1 MKEKRKEQPISLKFL
16 LFLFIGFIV
25 IVSYISIPNDMKKIE
40 KNKTYEEMLEY
51 SRPNNNSIAEYQEE
65 RAKETIK
72 QEQNDTSNL
81 QTLTTITPEQIF
93 NNTQN
98 KTVNYKTDAN
108 FKKLLNDLTMYPP
121 HSIPTATIIANKL
134 LEYKGYSADTLNV
147 TAATSFSQGK
157 TPGSY
162 TAAYFNI
169 ATGDLIVNSELIYK
183 YNNQY
188 LTAIIAHELDH
199 FEKMAQICKSM
210 GVNNFI
216 AFMHKNNIYIQ
227 NKDFWER
234 AILKT
239 DITDFN
245 EKYYKEALERYVN
258 QNKTDLISTYTDFN
272 IIAEHIR
279 NPLEISAYEVSD
291 FILNY
296 YNLPKDESPLRNLV
310 LKFNSVDWEIYNLAS
325 KNTIL
330 NDERIAI
337 FDYLL
342 SKAIIIS
349 NSKYSDIYKNCI
361 NNAGGDLTQFW
372 LAFKNDNIS
381 FYGKS
386 MQIDTSTYNNFM
398 NILDTIYQLS
408 QSGLSANNYAEALR
422 DKAFTL
428 KENLIYDGAFENL
441 KKTVEDYL
449 NFTNQNNIID
459 PKAELK
465 MILLLINIENI
476 ENQKNN
482 SLYYIKVPILL
493 TNLYPQKSK
502 GNRFNFIYQNPE
514 FKNIF
519 NTQKTTNPNITE
531 QKLLLSLLEK
541 NKISV
546 K

>member
-1 MKEKRKEQPISLKFL
+1 MSIYKIDY
-16 LFLFIGFIV
+16 FLFF
-25 IVSYISIPNDMKKIE
+25 Y
-40 KNKTYEEMLEY
+40 
-51 SRPNNNSIAEYQEE
+51 
-65 RAKETIK
+65 
-72 QEQNDTSNL
+72 
-81 QTLTTITPEQIF
+81 
-93 NNTQN
+93 
-98 KTVNYKTDAN
+98 
-108 FKKLLNDLTMYPP
+108 
-121 HSIPTATIIANKL
+121 
-134 LEYKGYSADTLNV
+134 
-147 TAATSFSQGK
+147 
-157 TPGSY
+157 
-162 TAAYFNI
+162 
-169 ATGDLIVNSELIYK
+169 LI
-183 YNNQY
+183 
-188 LTAIIAHELDH
+188 
-199 FEKMAQICKSM
+199 
-210 GVNNFI
+210 
-216 AFMHKNNIYIQ
+216 NNIYIQ

-349 NSKYSDIYKNCI
+349 NSKYLDIYRNCI

-428 KENLIYDGAFENL
+428 KEYLIYDGAFENL

>member
-40 KNKTYEEMLEY
+40 TNKTYEEMLEY
-51 SRPNNNSIAEYQEE
+51 RPNNENVYQENLSSSDNTQ
-65 RAKETIK
+65 KVT
-72 QEQNDTSNL
+72 QNISNPQL
-81 QTLTTITPEQIF
+81 ETTITPEQIF

-98 KTVNYKTDAN
+98 KIINYKTDSK
-108 FKKLLNDLTMYPP
+108 FKELLDDLTMYPP

-199 FEKMAQICKSM
+199 FEKIAQICKSM

-216 AFMHKNNIYIQ
+216 EFMNKNNVHIQ

-349 NSKYSDIYKNCI
+349 NSKYLDIYRNCI

-408 QSGLSANNYAEALR
+408 QSGLSANNYAESLR

-449 NFTNQNNIID
+449 NFTNQNNITD